1 MIYRGIQ
8 SERGKII
15 HEACALD
22 YALYRMGLQ
31 RRDDRVIDPD
41 VARMIVE
48 WYFSGNWRKEEEN
61 GREIDI

>member
-8 SERGKII
+8 SERGKIV

-31 RRDDRVIDPD
+31 RRSNRAIDPE

-48 WYFSGNWRKEEEN
+48 WFYSGDWLREEN
-61 GREIDI
+61 E